1 MPDVSSFLDIR
12 SGDIKD
18 PVLLTAGEYLF
29 RITSYKAGEIPN
41 DKKTP
46 VVTVSFKA
54 VEVIDSELSEEDFDT
69 AQGVTNQFYMSPAAQ
84 PYTKRWLVETVGI
97 DDEDGDKTMR
107 VLFEE
112 SIGMHV
118 RGFTKSVMRGQ
129 NKDRPGVEIDRFATA
144 DLD

>member
-18 PVLLTAGEYLF
+18 PVLLTAGQYLF
-29 RITSYKAGEIPN
+29 RITSYKPGEIPN

-46 VVTVSFKA
+46 KVDVSFKA
-54 VEVIDSELSEEDFDT
+54 VEVIDSDLSEEDFAA
-69 AQGVTNQFYMSPAAQ
+69 AQGVTHQFYMSEAAK
-84 PYTKRWLVETVGI
+84 PYTKRWLKETVGVD
-97 DDEDGDKTMR
+97 DDEGDKTLR
-107 VLFEE
+107 VMFEE

-129 NKDRPGVEIDRFATA
+129 NKDRSGVEIERFALA
-144 DLD
+144 DID